1 MATFEVADRA
11 AVERLL
17 DGLHLFCLAESLG
30 GVESLISHP
39 ATMTHAAMSD
49 AARAGA
55 GITDGMLRLS
65 IGIEDPADL
74 VADLR
79 AGLDRI

>member
-1 MATFEVADRA
+1 
-11 AVERLL
+11 
-17 DGLHLFCLAESLG
+17 
-30 GVESLISHP
+30 
-39 ATMTHAAMSD
+39 MTHAALSD
-49 AARAGA
+49 AAQAQA

-74 VADLR
+74 VEDLR